1 MVMLAAI
8 IHKEE
13 DMYVAE
19 CPEIGT
25 VTQGK
30 TIEDC
35 SLWQSKLQKVAFG
48 AITPNRSAV
57 GVTGPRPGLWA
68 ELKPVTGVSDGPTN
82 RTVH

>member
-1 MVMLAAI
+1 
-8 IHKEE
+8 
-13 DMYVAE
+13 
-19 CPEIGT
+19 GT
-25 VTQGK
+25 VSQGK

-57 GVTGPRPGLWA
+57 GVMGRRPGPRA
-68 ELKPVTGVSDGPTN
+68 ELKPATGVSDGPTN